1 MKLKGIAFD
10 RRPIRQIAAQMLSLS
25 LSITL
30 MCLAA
35 LNVEGA
41 TLSVKVSGLAGDPV
55 TDAVVYAV
63 PKSGKRVTART
74 PRPAVIEQKDRE
86 FAPFVAV
93 VQVGATVSFP
103 NRDPLLHHVY
113 SFSPAKSFE
122 IKLYSGDA
130 ARGIVFDKPGT
141 VTLGCNIHDWML
153 GYIQVVDTPFF
164 GVTGPD
170 GRAAIGD
177 MVAGEF
183 EVHVWH
189 PNQRASINAAPARM
203 DGRANIELAM
213 ALDVA
218 PRKKRFKP
226 PLDGIRYK

>member
-1 MKLKGIAFD
+1 M
-10 RRPIRQIAAQMLSLS
+10 
-25 LSITL
+25 
-30 MCLAA
+30 
-35 LNVEGA
+35 
-41 TLSVKVSGLAGDPV
+41 
-55 TDAVVYAV
+55 
-63 PKSGKRVTART
+63 
-74 PRPAVIEQKDRE
+74 
-86 FAPFVAV
+86 
-93 VQVGATVSFP
+93 
-103 NRDPLLHHVY
+103 
-113 SFSPAKSFE
+113 
-122 IKLYSGDA
+122 
-130 ARGIVFDKPGT
+130 FDKPGT

-164 GVTGPD
+164 GVTGSD

-177 MVAGEF
+177 IGAGEF

-189 PNQRASINAAPARM
+189 PNQRASINAAPARI